1 MNLKR
6 GNLQGL
12 TGEKKLHYNIFL
24 AYKPK
29 LGSKQSPDP
38 VPDHWDSLRLTVCQ
52 NILQIEQE
60 GTETTMT
67 LFFIIFLN

>member
-6 GNLQGL
+6 RNLQGL

-24 AYKPK
+24 AYKPQ
-29 LGSKQSPDP
+29 LGSKQSPDQ
-38 VPDHWDSLRLTVCQ
+38 VPDHRDSLRLTACQ

-67 LFFIIFLN
+67 LFFIIILN